1 MKEMT
6 LNDIQNVSLDI
17 LKDVHSFCE
26 SHEIKYS
33 LGYGTLI
40 GAIRHKGFIPWDDD
54 IDIIMP
60 RPDFERFCS
69 EYHSVN
75 GYTFY
80 RPEDSKNFMP
90 FARVCDNARTY
101 VKTNHPWSN
110 ERTGIWIDIMPID
123 GLPDE
128 KEEFFEHVKK
138 IRKIQK
144 KVYRLRTGRY
154 LKLSDTIGIKNI
166 FVCLIKRLLYSKYDI
181 HSLLHEHIQLL
192 KKYKFEDASF
202 WGQLTV
208 MDYPEKEHN
217 PQKDF
222 DHYIKKQFCD
232 SEFYVMSGYYNI
244 LRLYYGNYMELP
256 PESKRVPPESNTQKY
271 YWK

>member
-1 MKEMT
+1 MKEIERIIKSGI
-6 LNDIQNVSLDI
+6 LPESFFEEEVICDFKVDLARKKLWAISLD
-17 LKDVHSFCE
+17 LLFKFDEVCRKH
-26 SHEIKYS
+26 HIKYMLAYGS
-33 LGYGTLI
+33 LLGI
-40 GAIRHKGFIPWDDD
+40 IRHKGFIPWDDD

-166 FVCLIKRLLYSKYDI
+166 FVCLIKIVINCEVNL
-181 HSLLHEHIQLL
+181 
-192 KKYKFEDASF
+192 
-202 WGQLTV
+202 
-208 MDYPEKEHN
+208 
-217 PQKDF
+217 
-222 DHYIKKQFCD
+222 
-232 SEFYVMSGYYNI
+232 
-244 LRLYYGNYMELP
+244 
-256 PESKRVPPESNTQKY
+256 
-271 YWK
+271 

>member
-1 MKEMT
+1 MKEMS
-6 LNDIQNVSLDI
+6 LNDIQNVSLEI

-26 SHEIKYS
+26 SHRIKYS

-40 GAIRHKGFIPWDDD
+40 GAIRHKGFVPWDDD

-69 EYHSVN
+69 EYQSAN
-75 GYTFY
+75 GYKFY
-80 RPEDSKNFMP
+80 KPGDSNNFMV
-90 FARVCDNARTY
+90 FARVCDNEHTY

-110 ERTGIWIDIMPID
+110 EKTGIWIDIMPLD
-123 GLPDE
+123 GLPND
-128 KEEFFEHVKK
+128 KEEFLEHVKK
-138 IRKIQK
+138 IRRIEKKI
-144 KVYRLRTGRY
+144 YRLRTGRY
-154 LKLSDTIGIKNI
+154 LNLSDTMSLKKY
-166 FVCLIKRLLYSKYDI
+166 VYCLIKRILYSKYDI
-181 HSLLHEHIQLL
+181 RRLLHEHIQLL

-217 PQKDF
+217 PREDF
-222 DHYIKKQFCD
+222 DHYIKMPFCGSD
-232 SEFYVMSGYYNI
+232 FYVMSGYDNI
-244 LRLYYGNYMELP
+244 LKRYYGNYMELP
-256 PESKRVPPESNTQKY
+256 PEDKRVPPESSTQIY